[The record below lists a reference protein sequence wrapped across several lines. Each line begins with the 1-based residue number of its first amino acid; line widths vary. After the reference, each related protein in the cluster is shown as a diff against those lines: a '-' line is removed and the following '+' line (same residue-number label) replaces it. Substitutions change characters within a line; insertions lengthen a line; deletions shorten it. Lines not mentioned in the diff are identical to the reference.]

1 MQLMPKTGA
10 AMASRVGL
18 DNFEVN
24 DLYDPKVN
32 VRLGSEY
39 LAKLNEDYGY
49 NIPLIAAGYNAGP
62 SRADQWIER
71 YGDPRS
77 SKTNVV
83 DWIEHIP
90 FRETRNYVM
99 RVAES
104 VPVYRARLSGSVQ
117 PITLSKELKA
127 R

>member
-1 MQLMPKTGA
+1 M
-10 AMASRVGL
+10 S
-18 DNFEVN
+18 DFEVQ
-24 DLYDPKVN
+24 DLFDPNVN

-39 LAKLNEDYGY
+39 LAKLKDDYGY
-49 NIPLIAAGYNAGP
+49 NIPLIAASYNAGP
-62 SRADQWIER
+62 SRANAWIER

-77 SKTNVV
+77 NETNAI

-104 VPVYRARLSGSVQ
+104 VPVYQARLSGTAQ
-117 PITLSKELKA
+117 PITLSKDLKA